1 MWDESALLGLEW
13 VHSDN
18 AEDGLPHGTF
28 AEMRLS
34 PRREMGVPRQM
45 M

>member
-18 AEDGLPHGTF
+18 VEVGLPCGTI

-45 M
+45 L